1 MTSIIRRQSSGNPGL
16 LSEPDVELYPY
27 SPLQQGGFF
36 ILFFFP
42 SIALIVVVLR
52 VYGRLKARQFGW
64 DDVLI
69 CMAMVFSIAETGCSY
84 MGMRTTYFG
93 VHIYDIPPTAD
104 RSLGMKWNYLIQIL
118 YNPILALVKSSVLM
132 FLLRIGGQQR
142 KIRYSI
148 HSLNVFNI
156 GLMIA
161 ISVTVIFQCSPIP
174 YFWEQIRDPTLEGTC
189 VDTGAF
195 YIATAGLTIFTD
207 VLVLMLPFWIFMG
220 LKMSVKLKVAIMA
233 VFLLGAIVT
242 IVSILRLLWII
253 EVSLY
258 PMAPD
263 GTYDIRFTYSAV
275 ETNLAIITASGPA
288 LRPLFIVWFP
298 RLFSSIRGTSNQNYR
313 FERNRYATGGSRRST
328 RSGVHASSSR
338 GDHTYGTTSFALKDI
353 KGRSDVRPR
362 SLTTSEE
369 EIITSKGIIRTT
381 EVDIEYGSR
390 PPTQPEESTNE
401 MPVGLSGLKGQR
413 SSC

>member
-1 MTSIIRRQSSGNPGL
+1 MASITGHLSPGGPGL
-16 LSEPDVELYPY
+16 STEPNLGLYPY

-42 SIALIVVVLR
+42 SIALVVVSLR
-52 VYGRLKARQFGW
+52 AYGRIKARQFGW
-64 DDVLI
+64 DDALT
-69 CMAMVFSIAETGCSY
+69 CMAMMFSIAETGCSY

-118 YNPILALVKSSVLM
+118 YNPILALVKSSVLL

-148 HSLNVFNI
+148 HSLNGFNI

-161 ISVTVIFQCSPIP
+161 IFLTVIFQCSPIP
-174 YFWEQIRDPTLEGTC
+174 YFWERVRDPTLEGTC
-189 VDTGAF
+189 IDTGAF
-195 YIATAGLTIFTD
+195 YVATAGLTIFTD
-207 VLVLMLPFWIFMG
+207 ILVLILPFRIFMS
-220 LKMSVKLKVAIMA
+220 LKMSIKLKIAIMA

-263 GTYDIRFTYSAV
+263 STYDIRFTYSAV

-298 RLFSSIRGTSNQNYR
+298 RLFSSIRGTSNQNYG
-313 FERNRYATGGSRRST
+313 FGGSRYATGGSRHGT
-328 RSGVHASSSR
+328 RSDGHASNSR
-338 GDHTYGTTSFALKDI
+338 GDHGYGTTSFALKDM
-353 KGRSDVRPR
+353 KGRSDAR
-362 SLTTSEE
+362 SRSPTTSEE
-369 EIITSKGIIRTT
+369 EIITSTGIIRTT

-390 PPTQPEESTNE
+390 PPTPARRNNSE
-401 MPVGLSGLKGQR
+401 MSMK
-413 SSC
+413 S